1 MSVARV
7 YLERG
12 PDCLCWLCF
21 GSGACVTM
29 VGLVGFLN
37 LLKLHRHPL
46 VYAVHSYQ
54 VLFGLLTCILEAPE
68 DPHRPSEQLV
78 AAHRFIY
85 NFAKFLTTFG
95 GRGIFYI
102 FAASLTASTVL
113 APLTMVFA
121 IYMGACGF
129 ICLACQSGCVPHLRP
144 GATNISAEFPPLED
158 DYLQVY

>member
-95 GRGIFYI
+95 G
-102 FAASLTASTVL
+102 
-113 APLTMVFA
+113 
-121 IYMGACGF
+121 F